1 MTVRSADERGDEV
14 YDGQEFLRDK
24 RWCLSRRALLTGAGA
39 IGAAGV
45 LSACGTGDESS
56 PQPAAEPGAVLAST
70 GDVPVGGGTLVG
82 GVLVVQPE
90 AGTFTAY
97 DATCPHQGVRVGA
110 PRDGVIT
117 CPAHNSTFAVG
128 DGARLGGPATT
139 GLTEVPIRVDGTNI
153 VRG

>member
-1 MTVRSADERGDEV
+1 MTTV
-14 YDGQEFLRDK
+14 YDGQDFLRDN

-39 IGAAGV
+39 VGAAGL
-45 LSACGTGDESS
+45 LSACGAGDT
-56 PQPAAEPGAVLAST
+56 PAGGAAATAGTVLART
-70 GDVPVGGGTLVG
+70 GDVPVGGGTVVD

-117 CPAHNSTFAVG
+117 CPAHNSTFSAG
-128 DGARLGGPATT
+128 DGARLGGPATR
-139 GLTEVPIRVDGTNI
+139 GLTEIPVRVDGTDI
-153 VRG
+153 LRA

>member
-1 MTVRSADERGDEV
+1 M
-14 YDGQEFLRDK
+14 YDGQDFLRDN

-39 IGAAGV
+39 VAAAGL
-45 LSACGTGDESS
+45 LSACGAGDT
-56 PQPAAEPGAVLAST
+56 PAGGAAATAGTVLART
-70 GDVPVGGGTLVG
+70 GDVPVGGGTVVD

-117 CPAHNSTFAVG
+117 CPAHNSTFSAG
-128 DGARLGGPATT
+128 DGARLGGPATR
-139 GLTEVPIRVDGTNI
+139 GLTEIPVRVDGTDI
-153 VRG
+153 LRA

>member
-1 MTVRSADERGDEV
+1 M
-14 YDGQEFLRDK
+14 YDGQEFLRDN

-39 IGAAGV
+39 VGAAGL
-45 LSACGTGDESS
+45 LSACGADDS
-56 PQPAAEPGAVLAST
+56 PNGQAAAAPGAVLART
-70 GDVPVGGGTLVG
+70 GDVPVGGGTVVD

-117 CPAHNSTFAVG
+117 CPAHNSTFAAG
-128 DGARLGGPATT
+128 DGARLGGPATR
-139 GLTEVPIRVDGTNI
+139 GLTAIPVRVDGTNI
-153 VRG
+153 IRA